1 MLEYDTTPIW
11 KKQQLF
17 HKNFG
22 GITIFRDLQELPARR
37 RAKAE
42 NVRELRICTSPIINE
57 KAA

>member
-22 GITIFRDLQELPARR
+22 GITNFQGLCDLPANRPAKKQNAWKL
-37 RAKAE
+37 RAR
-42 NVRELRICTSPIINE
+42 NL
-57 KAA
+57 